1 MNRKV
6 LEIKNVMK
14 RVAHEKKILNNVSFA
29 LNEGEFVVIH
39 GKSGAGKTTLLKI
52 IGCLDIDF
60 EGEIAFNGKVMK
72 KEEDFDISRQNI
84 GFVFQDFQL
93 FDYLTVFENIAIA
106 QVMKGHQLNE
116 AKINEILT
124 FLNIRDK
131 ANEHVYLL
139 SGGEKQRVSIA
150 RAIVPNPHILI
161 ADEPT
166 GALDVENSAYVL
178 ECLKKLN
185 EQGTTIILVTHD
197 LDIIQNYGTKKVL
210 ISQGEINE
218 I

>member
-1 MNRKV
+1 MSKRV
-6 LEIKNVMK
+6 LEIMNVVK
-14 RVAHEKKILNNVSFA
+14 SVAHGKKILNNVS
-29 LNEGEFVVIH
+29 LTINEGEFVVVR

-52 IGCLDIDF
+52 IGCLDVDF
-60 EGEIAFNGKVMK
+60 EGSVAFNGKIMT
-72 KEEDFDISRQNI
+72 KEEDFDVCRQNI

-93 FDYLTVFENIAIA
+93 FDHLTVFENIAIA
-106 QVMKGHQLNE
+106 QIMKGQQLDE
-116 AKINEILT
+116 ERINKMLS
-124 FLNIRDK
+124 FLNMHEK

-139 SGGEKQRVSIA
+139 SGGEKQRVSIV

-166 GALDVENSAYVL
+166 GALDVENGAYVL

-197 LDIIQNYGTKKVL
+197 LDIIQNYGTRKVL